1 MQIIYIETAVTSLYL
16 LYVQFSPQIGNIWWR
31 GNHFSPLGAIEII
44 KYPLQE
50 SRMWSIEYWD
60 VNYFMWVTIGI
71 LINISI
77 LQ

>member
-1 MQIIYIETAVTSLYL
+1 MQFIYIQTAVASLYL

-60 VNYFMWVTIGI
+60 VNYFIWVTVGL

>member
-31 GNHFSPLGAIEII
+31 GNHFSPMGAIEII

-50 SRMWSIEYWD
+50 SH
-60 VNYFMWVTIGI
+60 
-71 LINISI
+71 
-77 LQ
+77 